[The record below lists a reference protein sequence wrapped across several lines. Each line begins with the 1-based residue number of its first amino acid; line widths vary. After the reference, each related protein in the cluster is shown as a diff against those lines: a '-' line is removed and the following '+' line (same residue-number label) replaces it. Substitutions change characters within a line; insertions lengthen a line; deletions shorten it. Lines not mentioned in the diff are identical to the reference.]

1 VERTCPIGAGLQ
13 REGMSPRLFVLC
25 LTLAATALRAAQ
37 PVTPP
42 TPHQQLARE
51 IFRELIE
58 INTVAKNGST
68 KAAEAMAAR
77 LRAAGF
83 KDTEYQL
90 IGDGPTHQNLVVR
103 FRGKD
108 PTRKPV
114 LFICHLD
121 VVEALREDWSFDPF
135 VFLEKD
141 GYFYG
146 RGTSDIKNEDA
157 ALVAALIRLRQ
168 EGWAPARD
176 IVVALTE
183 GEETGI
189 GNGVDWLVQN
199 RRDLIEAELCINPD
213 GGTGEIRNGRATMLE
228 LQTSEKTYLAY
239 QLEVTNKGG
248 HGSLPTKDNAI
259 YRLAAG
265 LQRLAAYEFPLNL
278 NETTRL
284 FFERSAAFETDQ
296 IKADMLALA
305 KTPADRAAA
314 DRLAAGS
321 AFYNAMMRTT
331 AVATQLN
338 GGHAQNALPQKAT
351 AVLNARMLPG
361 ESADDVMAAIAKAVA
376 DDQIKVT
383 SLVANRGSP
392 LSPLRPELVQRVEAV
407 TQAVWPG
414 VVVTP
419 FMATGAT
426 DGTYL
431 RRAGIP
437 VYGISGMFQ
446 DVDDVR
452 AHGKDERIGVRE
464 FYEGAEFTYRLM
476 KALAE

>member
-1 VERTCPIGAGLQ
+1 
-13 REGMSPRLFVLC
+13 MSPRVFPRTSGVL
-25 LTLAATALRAAQ
+25 LGLALATALRASQ
-37 PVTPP
+37 PANPP

-68 KAAEAMAAR
+68 PAAAAMAAR

-83 KDTEYQL
+83 PAADVQL
-90 IGDGPTHQNLVVR
+90 LGPGAHQNLVVR

-108 PTRKPV
+108 ATRKPV

-121 VVEALREDWSFDPF
+121 VVEALRDDWSVAPF
-135 VFLEKD
+135 VFLERD

-146 RGTSDIKNEDA
+146 RGTSDIKDEDA
-157 ALVAALIRLRQ
+157 ALVAALVRLRQ
-168 EGWAPARD
+168 EGFTPQRD

-183 GEETGI
+183 GEETGLF
-189 GNGVDWLVQN
+189 NGVELLVRN
-199 RRDLIEAELCINPD
+199 HRDLIDAEYCINPD
-213 GGTGEIRNGRATMLE
+213 GGTGEIKHGERRMVE
-228 LQTSEKTYLAY
+228 FQTSEKTYLAY

-248 HGSLPTKDNAI
+248 HGSLPVKDNAI

-265 LQRLAAYEFPLNL
+265 LERLAAFDFPINL

-284 FFERSAAFETDQ
+284 FFAHSAEFESGQ
-296 IKADMLALA
+296 AKADLLAMTR
-305 KTPADRAAA
+305 TPVDRAAA
-314 DRLAAGS
+314 DRLASSS

-331 AVATQLN
+331 AVATQLS

-361 ESADDVMAAIAKAVA
+361 ESADDVTATLNRVLA
-376 DDQIKVT
+376 DDQIKVSRLDT
-383 SLVANRGSP
+383 NRGSP
-392 LSPLRPELVQRVEAV
+392 LSPLRADLVQRVEKI
-407 TQAVWPG
+407 TTDLWPG
-414 VVVTP
+414 VTVTP
-419 FMATGAT
+419 MMSTGAS
-426 DGTYL
+426 DGIYL
-431 RRAGIP
+431 RREGMP

-452 AHGKDERIGVRE
+452 AHGRDERLGVRE
-464 FYEGAEFTYRLM
+464 FYEGVEFTYRLM
-476 KALAE
+476 KAVAE